1 MTDQEKLPQQR
12 TLVQGPDSKALLSQT
27 GIESVTNGNG
37 ELLENG
43 GISTNADLSFV
54 GFAAPNQ
61 TAQLF
66 DNGAPAHSPVNVDR
80 NGHFS
85 LIVTDQ
91 QNGPHEYTVHTS
103 DGHVSE
109 PFTVHMHL
117 PARASIFWVNG
128 PDGVVIENGGS
139 TTFVD
144 LSFVGEGEPNQTVNL
159 LDNGILVATLNIDA
173 NAHWSAVLNGV
184 APGQHDFTV
193 VGQDGVESPPWS
205 IEIKPSVLL
214 SIQFL
219 LGESGQLI
227 GNHEQTTD
235 TSLTVVGTANPGEK
249 GKIVDYENDLAPFTA
264 DSIGIY
270 TAKISNLAEKVHTI
284 RAITD
289 GGRISSPRAFRVVA
303 AKAH

>member
-1 MTDQEKLPQQR
+1 MTDQEKLPKQR
-12 TLVQGPDSKALLSQT
+12 TLVQGPDSRALSSQT

-37 ELLENG
+37 ERLEHG

-54 GFAAPNQ
+54 GFAAPDQ

-66 DNGAPAHSPVNVDR
+66 DNGTPAHSPVNVDN

-91 QNGPHEYTVHTS
+91 QNGSHVYTVRTS
-103 DGHVSE
+103 DGQVSE
-109 PFTVHMHL
+109 TFTVHIQVPL
-117 PARASIFWVNG
+117 RATIFWVNG
-128 PDGVVIENGGS
+128 PDGVIIENGGS

-144 LSFVGEGEPNQTVNL
+144 LYFVGGGEPNQTVKL

-173 NAHWSAVLNGV
+173 NARWSAAMNGV
-184 APGQHDFTV
+184 SPGQYHFTV

-205 IEIKPSVLL
+205 IEIKTSVLP

-227 GNHEQTTD
+227 GNHGQTTD
-235 TSLTVVGTANPGEK
+235 TSLTVVGTAHPNGQ
-249 GKIVDYENDLAPFTA
+249 GKIVDYDNDLVEFTA
-264 DSIGIY
+264 DSNGIY

-284 RAITD
+284 RMITA
-289 GGRISSPRAFRVVA
+289 GGQISSPWTFRVVP
-303 AKAH
+303 AKAR